1 MQTACHRTVSTMS
14 ALKPLR
20 QTPGISSI
28 HSRFQTQFTDQL
40 RTIRKLMCSQIFLW
54 LACAA
59 TVNVTWFDPVAI
71 HICHTA
77 PSPGPAT
84 GGQPR
89 PIEGLCNDRVDPC
102 GPPDFLY
109 KNRRQYP
116 AVKTSTAGAEAFQ
129 AVDGGQAGLGIV
141 EYEQLPVHDAP
152 AARGAFGQ
160 SPRIDVTA
168 QAYLRGRVGYGV
180 CGSFREDILLRY
192 LEKRDAIGPDVEV
205 SANQRLF
212 NRQHAPTV
220 AVVVRVPAFERAVD
234 EEADRRSGRGLIR
247 GCRICRRTNRRR
259 MPCFATRP
267 ALLDR
272 PRQRF
277 GAGVC
282 ALCHRRTP
290 LCALLYDTLSI
301 CCPGRRYSVYSGG
314 LRRSVTDTGV
324 RVTTRGAP
332 TRRRGVVERR
342 RRDGRWPVSLA
353 NQDSLFILTGP
364 P

>member
-1 MQTACHRTVSTMS
+1 MSIATRNVSTFDR
-14 ALKPLR
+14 AVIR
-20 QTPGISSI
+20 ISG
-28 HSRFQTQFTDQL
+28 
-40 RTIRKLMCSQIFLW
+40 
-54 LACAA
+54 A
-59 TVNVTWFDPVAI
+59 
-71 HICHTA
+71 A
-77 PSPGPAT
+77 PSPHPAP
-84 GGQPR
+84 GVQPR
-89 PIEGLCNDRVDPC
+89 PIEGRCVDYVDPC
-102 GPPDFLY
+102 GPPGSVY
-109 KNRRQYP
+109 ENRRQYP
-116 AVKTSTAGAEAFQ
+116 SVKTSTARAEAFQ
-129 AVDGGQAGLGIV
+129 AVDGGQAGIGIV

-168 QAYLRGRVGYGV
+168 QAYLRGRVGDGV
-180 CGSFREDILLRY
+180 CGSFSEDIPFGH
-192 LEKRDAIGPDVEV
+192 LEKRDAIWPDIEV
-205 SANQRLF
+205 SADQRLF

-234 EEADRRSGRGLIR
+234 EEADRRSGTGLIR
-247 GCRICRRTNRRR
+247 PRRACRRTNRRR

-277 GAGVC
+277 GSGIC

-290 LCALLYDTLSI
+290 LCALLYNSLSI
-301 CCPGRRYSVYSGG
+301 CCPGRRPSVYSGG
-314 LRRSVTDTGV
+314 LRRSATDTGV
-324 RVTTRGAP
+324 RATTRGAP

-353 NQDSLFILTGP
+353 NQDSPFILTGP